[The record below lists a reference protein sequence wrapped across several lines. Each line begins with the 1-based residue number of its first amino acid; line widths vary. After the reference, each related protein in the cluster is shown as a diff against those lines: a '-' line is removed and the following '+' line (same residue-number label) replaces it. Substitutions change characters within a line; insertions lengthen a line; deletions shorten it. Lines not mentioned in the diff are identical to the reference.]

1 MYAKHFIYTF
11 LALFTSIATWA
22 QFQLKAQV
30 SSQSIGINQVM
41 EVRFT
46 MTDDGD
52 DFKRP
57 SFDGFDVVGGPMQS
71 VSHTWVNGK
80 TSMEKSYSFYIQPKK
95 KGTLIIGPASAVY
108 EGKLYKSQQIAI
120 QVGDAVQEQPRQQ
133 QRRRDPF
140 AIFDEMEEELLRRQR
155 QQQPQLPKNMGQG
168 IHLVAKV
175 SKTNVYLNEPVTI
188 EYGLYVSDQAG
199 FNTMAVKSMPKFE
212 NFWNHMIDQ
221 KQQNITR
228 AELNGK
234 SYRYIAL
241 QKAVLLPQK
250 DGTLKIDPL
259 EIELDEQYLTG
270 RADVFGT
277 PEIGI
282 RKKIYSS
289 GTKNIQVKQLPID
302 KQPLGY
308 TGAVGSY
315 QFNVRANKTSVK
327 ANEPLELTLTV
338 QGKGNLDLLTL
349 PKPVAPNA
357 LELYDPEKINRVSKN
372 IVVGMEGSKAE
383 KYVIVPQYKG
393 TYTIEPITFSYFD
406 VTSKTYKSITS
417 EPITIEV
424 TDGPELPTNATA
436 NTKAQVVGK
445 QDIQPLSNSIS
456 WYSGDFI
463 TSKNTF
469 YLWWLAPLL
478 LLPIVFVSKN
488 IADKNSSDIKGNRLK
503 ANSKLA
509 KKYLSAAKTQ
519 IGTKDAFYEALER
532 CLHNYL
538 KAKLNI
544 ETSEMSNDTIT
555 ELLQNNQ
562 INEQDISTFLSTK
575 TTCEMARYAQ
585 MDIQTMQKDYDLA
598 VQLISSIDKQLKK

>member
-302 KQPLGY
+302 KQPVGY

-406 VTSKTYKSITS
+406 VTSKTYRSITS

-456 WYSGDFI
+456 WYSGELI

-519 IGTKDAFYEALER
+519 IGTKDTFYEALER